1 MRKRHK
7 DMSLLLKIIARE
19 VTEMEV
25 VDEEKE
31 ERLERMR
38 RKVLEWK
45 TKQIFRNMVM
55 ELTWEAV
62 QE

>member
-1 MRKRHK
+1 MMEINKPPLKRKRCRLSRKEETEMRKRHK

-31 ERLERMR
+31 ERLE
-38 RKVLEWK
+38 
-45 TKQIFRNMVM
+45 
-55 ELTWEAV
+55 
-62 QE
+62 